1 LLLSVGALAPLAAAP
16 PAHAADAGLVVEA
29 LDILRTRYVD
39 PINPAAL
46 LNGAVEGLRGTLSR
60 AGVKAEIQT
69 IPPSS
74 NFWQAQT
81 QFRTRFDG
89 AVSAAGGRVAKTTL
103 AYAAIQGMTG
113 LLRDSHT
120 GFVTPEQNRERQARQ
135 RGQAGFS
142 GIGVVLLPRDGRLY
156 VRDVIPGGPAAAAGM
171 RPLDRIVR
179 INGVPVAGMAID
191 QVANVIRGPVGT
203 SVSVTVERGPGSAEE
218 TVAMARRPIQVPAIF
233 QAKVLD
239 AGVGYLQLYQFVNR
253 TGGEFKAAVDRMLAG
268 GMRALVLDVRANH
281 GGYLYELTGVL
292 DTLLPAGKP
301 VYRETTRNGLMRT
314 VRTSDPPRLPPSVP
328 VVVLVDEGSASA
340 AELLSAALQEHHR
353 ATLVG
358 EKTSGAV
365 EASVLIDLS
374 DGSALSVTVQRLST
388 GLGKRLEGAGV
399 SPDIIVAQ
407 ATSDLEKG
415 RDTQLLRGIAVARQR
430 LGLADARPRSP
441 NEVSTPR

>member
-1 LLLSVGALAPLAAAP
+1 VNVASLMNGAL
-16 PAHAADAGLVVEA
+16 D
-29 LDILRTRYVD
+29 
-39 PINPAAL
+39 
-46 LNGAVEGLRGTLSR
+46 GLRNTLSQ
-60 AGVKAEIQT
+60 AGVKTDLQP
-69 IPPSS
+69 IPASS

-81 QFRTRFDG
+81 LFRTRFD
-89 AVSAAGGRVAKTTL
+89 AAGAAAEGRVTKTAL
-103 AYAAIQGMTG
+103 AYAAIQSMTG
-113 LLRDSHT
+113 TLRDSHT
-120 GFVTPEQNRERQARQ
+120 GFISPEQNRERQARQ
-135 RGQAGFS
+135 RGQAAFS

-179 INGVPVAGMAID
+179 INGAPIGGMSID
-191 QVANVIRGPVGT
+191 QVAGMIRGPAGT
-203 SVSVTVERGPGSAEE
+203 TVAVTIDRGPGPTEE
-218 TVAMARRPIQVPAIF
+218 TLSLVRRPIQVPAIF

-239 AGVGYLQLYQFVNR
+239 AGIGYLQLYQFVNR

-281 GGYLYELTGVL
+281 GGYLHELTAVL
-292 DTLLPAGKP
+292 DTLLPSGKP

-314 VRTSDPPRLPPSVP
+314 VRTSDTPRLPANVP
-328 VVVLVDEGSASA
+328 VIVLMDEGSASA

-358 EKTSGAV
+358 ERTSGAV

-388 GLGKRLEGAGV
+388 GLGKRLEGTGV
-399 SPDIIVAQ
+399 SPDVAVAQ

-415 RDTQLLRGIAVARQR
+415 RDTQLLRGIAIARQR

-441 NEVSTPR
+441 GEVFTLR

>member
-1 LLLSVGALAPLAAAP
+1 MI
-16 PAHAADAGLVVEA
+16 EA
-29 LDILRTRYVD
+29 LNILRTRYVD

-46 LNGAVEGLRGTLSR
+46 LNGAVEGLRATLSR

-69 IPPSS
+69 IPAGS

-81 QFRTRFDG
+81 QFRTRFD
-89 AVSAAGGRVAKTTL
+89 AAAAAAEGRVAKTTL
-103 AYAAIQGMTG
+103 AYAAIQAMTG
-113 LLRDSHT
+113 VLRDSHT

-135 RGQAGFS
+135 RGQAAFS

-171 RPLDRIVR
+171 RALDRIVR
-179 INGVPVAGMAID
+179 INGVPVAGMSID
-191 QVANVIRGPVGT
+191 QVANVIRGPTGS

-218 TVAMARRPIQVPAIF
+218 TVAMVRRPIQVPAIF

-239 AGVGYLQLYQFVNR
+239 GGVGYLQLYQFVNR
-253 TGGEFKAAVDRMLAG
+253 TGGEFRAAVDRMLAG

-281 GGYLYELTGVL
+281 GGYLYELTAVL

-340 AELLSAALQEHHR
+340 AELLSAALQEQHR

-374 DGSALSVTVQRLST
+374 DGSALSVTVQRLSS
-388 GLGKRLEGAGV
+388 GLGKRLEGTGV

-407 ATSDLEKG
+407 AASDLEKG

-430 LGLADARPRSP
+430 LGLADALPRSP
-441 NEVSTPR
+441 HEVSTPR